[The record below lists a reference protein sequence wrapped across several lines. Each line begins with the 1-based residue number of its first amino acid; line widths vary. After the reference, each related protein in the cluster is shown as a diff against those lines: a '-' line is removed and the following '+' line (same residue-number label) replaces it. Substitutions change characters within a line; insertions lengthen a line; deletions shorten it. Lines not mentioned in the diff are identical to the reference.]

1 MTLGQ
6 RITSLRTEKNISQ
19 GQLAQ
24 TLGVSRQA
32 VSKWENDQT
41 SPDTKNLIMM
51 TDILDT
57 DLEFLATGAH
67 PVYEKN
73 PVMVNV
79 VETVEKIVEK
89 PVYRTKYRTNPLL
102 LVSMLVCGFVIGI
115 LVGILL

>member
-6 RITSLRTEKNISQ
+6 RIVTLRTDKAISQ

-24 TLGVSRQA
+24 MLGVSRQA
-32 VSKWENDQT
+32 VSKWENDQS
-41 SPDTKNLIMM
+41 SPDTRNLILM
-51 TDILDT
+51 TEILDT
-57 DLEFLATGAH
+57 DLEYLATGIH

-89 PVYRTKYRTNPLL
+89 PVYRVKYRTHPLL
-102 LVSMLVCGFVIGI
+102 LASMLVCGFVIGI
-115 LVGILL
+115 LIGIWL